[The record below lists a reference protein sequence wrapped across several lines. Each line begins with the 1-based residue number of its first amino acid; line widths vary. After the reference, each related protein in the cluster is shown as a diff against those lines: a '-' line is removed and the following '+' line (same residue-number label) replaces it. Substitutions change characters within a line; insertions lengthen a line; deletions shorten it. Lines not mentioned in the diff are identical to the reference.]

1 MSVFVSYSK
10 KNIEHVGLFSS
21 ENNQK
26 DNLDLW
32 IAYQKKENTRNIP
45 PGKDF
50 NNEIINAIKKSTS
63 AVLFISN
70 DFLNADFV
78 VKREL
83 PEILEKKEQDKSYK
97 IIPILVEPIKSFE
110 KFPQL
115 ETLQFINSPGTSLK
129 TVLGNQKRLILREAL
144 DELNVEGIPSN
155 VKSYFNKLKTNNF
168 YKYFSSGIVLI
179 SILFYLVF
187 INYIFN
193 ENETSNENNKEETV
207 LLEMA
212 NNSTKIKDLPAL
224 GCINFFSS
232 NAEENINLLQSDPFS
247 FEVDLV
253 DCDDFHDAQFLG
265 KLTYRNIPGGEIDVG
280 SSIFG
285 FFYSDLENEEN
296 IFITDVI
303 GAAKRDGLRDGDEII
318 QINNDFVFSKAEVS
332 QILSRNKLREETLFT
347 IKRDGEYLNIYVTP
361 DIRTIQNDPDSILS
375 YAIDNCTSS
384 AGDFIL
390 QDEVFDHFLGI
401 TNDGQQWLTIPF
413 VDYESQK
420 YYSQFYVYCFIAMSE
435 DGWTLPDDLFNR
447 TGTGKLITSINSQKK
462 DSIVLPFFNSFN
474 FNELPSDKFI
484 TKTFNEITQGD
495 CVDKASTSLEGNEKI
510 KNNFVEPDMRLQIV
524 DCTTTYGQ
532 ILTTYELD
540 TLSLLESP
548 GSANFTAKATQQC
561 ESTVNEFL
569 HIPTIAKQYSIAG
582 FVDVGGGSDNTKTFV
597 ESTYFK
603 PFYFYTD
610 DTKNTLRVLCD
621 LYIIAPNE
629 EYEDGDPD
637 FKALFSDDIFSNRT
651 DINEFNNLEV
661 DYCPKTAPIGYY
673 YFDSNIEAK
682 SLPNHYKKIKIPI
695 TWDATED
702 FRVES
707 ISWYITGSFFSEV
720 YESESLFT
728 YIDNGSP
735 YKSNGSKSYLIEIE
749 TAGKNFGN
757 YISPSGRTFN
767 EQKIEVNI
775 VVDTTSGDIYFLDCY
790 IDINQSSQQDELE
803 LSQTNNQGFKSVS
816 KKTKQDFIT
825 ALDTSELEYP
835 FLPKLERIVF
845 EENLN
850 ADGYDIG
857 TAFLSRYDI
866 ISYNIHFT
874 LCEYPE
880 VTPCINKNRF
890 SYPGIFTYGSI
901 GLDDE
906 ISTPSIIS
914 TDNELIKGTM
924 FYGFLTYPL
933 DLTTHNL
940 DNCIENDTS
949 ALWFSLSEPNFNF
962 NCFENNNPEEIY
974 AVLNY
979 INVTFA
985 GTDEIFGDFTCDV
998 SYQFFQNNKLDG
1010 KNLNRNKPSLPRILW
1025 GESRSITDGLNE
1037 LVQNCKLLEDTG
1049 LGVYE
1054 QGIGSTYQKIFYY
1067 PNFNAEN
1074 VWLGDFLGEIPKKL
1088 IYKKNS

>member
-1 MSVFVSYSK
+1 MSIFVSYSK
-10 KNIEHVGLFSS
+10 KNIEHIGLFSS

-26 DNLDLW
+26 NNLELW
-32 IAYQKKENTRNIP
+32 IAFQKEEDKRNIP
-45 PGKDF
+45 LGEDF
-50 NNEIINAIKKSTS
+50 KEEILNAIRKSTS

-70 DFLNADFV
+70 DFLTADFIIE
-78 VKREL
+78 KEL
-83 PEILEKKEQDKSYK
+83 PEIFAKKESNPSYK
-97 IIPILVEPIKSFE
+97 IIPILVEPIESYKNYPALE
-110 KFPQL
+110 K
-115 ETLQFINSPGTSLK
+115 LQFINSPGTSLK
-129 TVLGNQKRLILREAL
+129 TVQGNQKRLILREAL
-144 DELNVEGIPSN
+144 DELSIERTPDNKESF
-155 VKSYFNKLKTNNF
+155 FNKLKTNNYF
-168 YKYFSSGIVLI
+168 KYFVQGIVI
-179 SILFYLVF
+179 AILFYLTF
-187 INYIFN
+187 INYFFN
-193 ENETSNENNKEETV
+193 ENEIDIVNNDENAV
-207 LLEMA
+207 LQQEA
-212 NNSTKIKDLPAL
+212 KNFIKIKDTPSL
-224 GCINFFSS
+224 GCINFFAI
-232 NAEENINLLQSDPFS
+232 NQEENIDLLQTDPFS

-253 DCDDFHDAQFLG
+253 NCDDFHDAQFLG

-285 FFYSDLENEEN
+285 FFYSDLEKEEN
-296 IFITDVI
+296 TFITNVY
-303 GAAKRDGLRDGDEII
+303 GAAKRDGLLDGDEII
-318 QINNDFVFSKAEVS
+318 QINNDFVFRKGEIS

-347 IKRDGEYLNIYVTP
+347 IKRGGEFLNIYVTP
-361 DIRTIQNDPDSILS
+361 DIKTIQNDPDSILS
-375 YAIDNCTSS
+375 YAIEDCTSS
-384 AGDFIL
+384 AADFIS
-390 QDEVFDHFLGI
+390 QDEVFDHFVNI
-401 TNDGQQWLTIPF
+401 MNDGQQWLTIPF

-420 YYSQFYVYCFIAMSE
+420 YYSQFYVYCFIAISE
-435 DGWTLPDDLFNR
+435 DGWTLPDDIFNR
-447 TGTGKLITSINSQKK
+447 TGTLKLITSINSQKK
-462 DSIVLPFFNSFN
+462 DSIVLPSFNSFN
-474 FNELPSDKFI
+474 FNELPTEKFI

-510 KNNFVEPDMRLQIV
+510 KNNLVEPDMRLQIV
-524 DCTTTYGQ
+524 DCTRTYGQ

-540 TLSLLESP
+540 TLSLLETP

-561 ESTVNEFL
+561 ESKVNEFL
-569 HIPTIAKQYSIAG
+569 YIPTIAKQYSIAG
-582 FVDVGGGSDNTKTFV
+582 FVDVGGGSNNSKTFL

-629 EYEDGDPD
+629 EHEDGNPD
-637 FKALFSDDIFSNRT
+637 FKVLFSDDIFSDRT
-651 DINEFNNLEV
+651 DINEFNNLEI
-661 DYCPKTAPIGYY
+661 DYCPKIAPTGYY
-673 YFDSNIEAK
+673 YFDSNKEAK

-695 TWDATED
+695 TWDASDD
-702 FRVES
+702 FKVES
-707 ISWYITGSFFSEV
+707 ISWYITGSLFSEV

-728 YIDNGSP
+728 YIDNDSP
-735 YKSNGSKSYLIEIE
+735 YKSNGSKSYVIEIE
-749 TAGKNFGN
+749 TAGKSFGN

-775 VVDTTSGDIYFLDCY
+775 VVDTISGDTYFLDCY
-790 IDINQSSQQDELE
+790 IDIIQLSQQDELE

-825 ALDTSELEYP
+825 TLDTSELEYP

-866 ISYNIHFT
+866 VSYNIHFT

-890 SYPGIFTYGSI
+890 SYPGIVTYGSI
-901 GLDDE
+901 GLDNQ
-906 ISTPSIIS
+906 ISTPSIIKS
-914 TDNELIKGTM
+914 DNELIKGTM
-924 FYGFLTYPL
+924 FYGFLSYPQDLATHSL
-933 DLTTHNL
+933 D
-940 DNCIENDTS
+940 DCIENNINVV
-949 ALWFSLSEPNFNF
+949 WFSLSEPNLNF

-979 INVTFA
+979 ISVTFA
-985 GTDEIFGDFTCDV
+985 GTDEKFGDFSCDV

-1025 GESRSITDGLNE
+1025 GESRVITDGDND
-1037 LVQNCKLLEDTG
+1037 LVQNCKLLEETG

-1054 QGIGSTYQKIFYY
+1054 EGIGSTYQKIFYF

-1074 VWLGDFLGEIPKKL
+1074 VWLGEFLGEIPKKL
-1088 IYKKNS
+1088 IYKKKS